1 MAGIHLLTLNVF
13 YYYLKE
19 GLGITAAEIEPFDTY
34 WKEQRSKYKANT
46 DTIHLPKTEFEGKL
60 FHDRNNLGD
69 SNYFFLDCSIR
80 NPDTS
85 SPPKTIIKL
94 KEKVKLP
101 ERNKACL
108 GYTSM
113 IYGWVEGDDDALP
126 EELYQELVDDSW
138 QFQRHGKILG
148 SRIIEAWRSRQEWDV
163 PDFGSH
169 VLIILYPNKDTYE
182 RSSKL
187 IFGGWVSLLLYR
199 HKIWYSYQE
208 SRGNKD
214 KIRKTFNKAVKDLQS
229 YNTYN
234 LQQLGTALES
244 NLYSLTDYS
253 TDLNTIS
260 SHQHTLDTNLYN
272 YNLVVKQFTD
282 KVNDDCKINR
292 WANDLKFL
300 EEFSK
305 IGEIKYERQLEKDY
319 AILAPGLAVLTGLTE
334 TIRGLVEVQQA
345 EIDRQQ
351 NKIIAIVGLGL
362 AASSAAAG
370 IAATQVYQPSQPT
383 SLPAGW
389 LGGDN
394 RIHWGQGLVL
404 SLIPTALA
412 IFVLAVLWC
421 QNHHKSSK

>member
-34 WKEQRSKYKANT
+34 WKEQRSKYNANA

-272 YNLVVKQFTD
+272 YNLVVKQFTE
-282 KVNDDCKINR
+282 KVNDDCKINL

-300 EEFSK
+300 EKFSN
-305 IGEIKYERQLEKDY
+305 IVEIKYEKQLEKDY
-319 AILAPGLAVLTGLTE
+319 AILAPGLAVLSGLTE

-351 NKIIAIVGLGL
+351 TNTIAIVGLGL
-362 AASSAAAG
+362 AASSSVAG
-370 IAATQVYQPSQPT
+370 IVATQVYQPENNKSDRLFWSQGNHRLDW
-383 SLPAGW
+383 LPAMA
-389 LGGDN
+389 
-394 RIHWGQGLVL
+394 V
-404 SLIPTALA
+404 SLA
-412 IFVLAVLWC
+412 IPVVVAIVLGIRWY
-421 QNHHKSSK
+421 QNRHKPSK